1 MTPGFV
7 FEQAKT
13 TTGVTSS
20 LIADVDVRLDH
31 FDESG
36 LDFVCDDGRL
46 WFHFCVKR
54 DFGTAFDRGRRRQRT

>member
-7 FEQAKT
+7 FEQAKM

-36 LDFVCDDGRL
+36 LDFVCDDGR
-46 WFHFCVKR
+46 
-54 DFGTAFDRGRRRQRT
+54 

>member
-36 LDFVCDDGRL
+36 STLFVMMVGCG
-46 WFHFCVKR
+46 FTFV
-54 DFGTAFDRGRRRQRT
+54 